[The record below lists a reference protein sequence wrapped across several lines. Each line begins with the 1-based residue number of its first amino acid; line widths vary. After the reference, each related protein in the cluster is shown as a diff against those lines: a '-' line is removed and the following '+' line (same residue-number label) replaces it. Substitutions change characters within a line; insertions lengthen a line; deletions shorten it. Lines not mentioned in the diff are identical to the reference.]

1 MLFLASTSLI
11 AKKTTQFLFFELPK
25 SLSQNFSF
33 SEENSEKNED
43 LPSTPF
49 EYHKTSK
56 AANNAINMPTIILGA
71 DEEVNCANDGST
83 VARFNLCGN
92 FDDRLIS
99 ITGGTG
105 EWQELVPTGT
115 CTFDTSEDCPSSGTE
130 CNSSWQTV
138 ANATTFNLTA
148 STINAATGAEYRV
161 RTSGG
166 IWNYFKVSK
175 STITQDVVK
184 EDFVCGVPGRIQ
196 IIGLSSAYEYSID
209 GGIIWQGPTFDNLVP
224 GTYNVLA
231 RLIGV
236 PGACEYPYEPI
247 VIEQREIA
255 IEATFVDAICAGDTG
270 SVTVNVNNT
279 VNGPYKYT
287 LLDSNGV
294 AQEFTAF
301 LPGDSYTFSAVG
313 FGTYIVQVETQECSG
328 DPANGIDPPR
338 QSLDTSGNPIVIGS
352 GLQALDA
359 STEVNS
365 SFGCADITSV
375 DITLNVTGGSPPYTY
390 TVNGAGGNPSF
401 TGSTTHTVT
410 LAEGPGSYDFVVT
423 DSNLCTIS
431 ASSNIEE
438 LDPPVITANG
448 VDGTC
453 TNGGARIN
461 FNITN
466 SNGYNLSYRVNAAD
480 PWNSNPSISVPAD
493 PTGTTYTEISVRYQQ
508 DGFECTIDLP
518 DVTVSSEG
526 VISGSATKISDRT
539 CDGAGGFIGGQIDFG
554 PASGGSGSGY
564 TFSVDG
570 SNFVT
575 TTSFTD
581 LVPGTYTP
589 IVRDDSGCQLGLTQI
604 TIEDT
609 DPPTDID
616 FITSNS
622 NCNTGT
628 IDLLLIG
635 TSNAAV
641 VNYAIISPSTIDN
654 GTNANFTAL
663 DASQSYIFQITD
675 ANNCTYTEAYT
686 PRLISTIRARVKS
699 GGNTQICNGAADG
712 SGAFIVDGF
721 ENTYQYRINSD
732 PLVTGQTSDEV
743 AISGL
748 AAGTYTITV
757 TDETTGCS
765 ETASIT
771 VSEPTNPLTLSG
783 NVTPMTCSNG
793 NIGRVVA
800 EPTGGWGTNTYTLVY
815 PGGTTVGPKS
825 GPTFSNLSLPGTY
838 TLSATDV
845 EGCTAS
851 FTFNLSTLSTPT
863 ITLDPSSD
871 LCYSSA
877 SNATIVVTSTAGTAP
892 VATHQYS
899 LNGGTPQ
906 ASGTFP
912 NISPGNYTIEVEDGS
927 GCTDIISVTIRP
939 QLRVNTSI
947 VSEILCSGT
956 DGRIAVQASG
966 GYLANA
972 TPKSYEVS
980 SDNGATFAA
989 PVAFVA
995 NTFFYDTNV
1004 PGDYIFRISDN
1015 EGCSAVSSPIYLAPP
1030 VNIDPATVIINPI
1043 SCGNTSNGAVTI
1055 MPDGTS
1061 GIPPYEISFNGG
1073 PFTSQTVYSNLTA
1086 GSYSYVV
1093 RDSRQC
1099 VTVLENAVVGNDTTP
1114 TPDATISQIQ
1124 ASCSAGSIVAGSIQI
1139 DNVVD
1144 GVEDFSF
1151 IIEDAF
1157 GNPLTRVDDVA
1168 RASLPIT
1175 LNDPSL
1181 VPGNY
1186 TVVTLDANGCIDR
1199 DPISITT
1206 SDVIITPINFT
1217 PAVTCDDTAF
1227 TYTVQVTPTIFPT
1240 VPTYQIRIQGQPSFY
1255 PLDNSFGPDTH
1266 TFSNATDGIE
1276 YGVAYTVEVLD
1287 PNGCIYENE
1296 IPPVDGFSNLEI
1308 SATTGGAFCDDDGN
1322 GQAEFTITDFT
1333 GPNLTIEFIEV
1344 ATDNVIATDNPT
1356 GLTGGAGSS
1365 YTGTFNG
1372 PPGNYRILVTDSDGC
1387 TDAVNSTVT
1396 LNAPSVYVVSNI
1408 PANCNA
1414 LGQITF
1420 VGTGG
1425 TPFPLPSS
1433 PYLYAVVP
1441 QGNPVDEDGTAT
1453 PSLDDDF
1460 TVETTRVLPGSLA
1473 GTPYDIWVLDS
1484 RGCTFR
1490 VTRDVIQLQPDLPAP
1505 DFVVNNQCATAS
1517 PSFDI
1522 LVSVPATI
1530 DSPRFTLGG
1539 DEQQGVLNGSVYEYT
1554 YTVSTPG
1561 DYTVTVTDA
1570 NGCTGSGVAEVF
1582 EFLFASGGFTT
1593 ESTCNNTDGIITI
1606 SAEGGSL
1613 NFDYELNGTD
1623 YSGAT
1628 VGPITQSDDP
1638 VFTNMA
1644 PGSYTVLVTDRDV
1657 NDGTVNCD
1665 FLVDNINLERATQP
1679 ILTPS
1684 IQNISCAGEND
1695 GSIDVIIN
1703 SGTDVDGPFDYR
1715 LVDFNTRT
1723 LITNNNTGSFINLGY
1738 NANGYEVEV
1747 VSARDCIALTGRIDI
1762 IEPEPFEIGAQA
1774 DPLSCASGANRFSS
1788 TDINVTVDPS
1798 SVGNVGTIGNYRY
1811 SITGF
1816 ENYQTSPVFEIVDNG
1831 SSQNITVY
1839 AIDANGCQATANV
1852 TINPPTDVTPS
1863 LMVQSPL
1870 YCGIDETVRI
1880 SVPASQT
1887 TSFRVTTVASIAIAD
1902 ITNTPGVPYV
1912 DIDLPQ
1918 AGDYIFEVEDLIGG
1932 CIYPLPVHTV
1942 VAPSAPSVIISE
1954 LESVSCDGLNDGS
1967 LFISVNDYSGLYRYE
1982 VYSGDDPNAT
1992 TILASRDNV
2001 DTANNPETI
2010 PGLAGGNFFVR
2021 VISES
2026 TPFCDTDSE
2035 IATVRAPNGP
2045 VVVNAMPI
2053 GNVSCN
2059 NNTGVI
2065 EAIASGGW
2073 DANPY
2078 EYRLLQSNDG
2088 GSTYNEIV
2096 PFSNTSQFTG
2106 LSAGFY
2112 RVEVRDFELC
2122 PGFIDVELEVVLPI
2136 SAGIREPL
2144 ALQCPNGNNA
2154 ILEAFDPTTGDENTA
2169 TAGATGGVAGAGYN
2183 YRLLYLNSNLNTDID
2198 FEGGWQNSPT
2208 FAGPSGG
2215 YISEGWYAIEVTSS
2229 FECRFVTEAI
2239 YVLPPDPIAP
2249 RLIQSRVSGCGGLGQ
2264 LHLFIENHDP
2274 ALNFEYE
2281 YRSIPTADP
2290 INDPWTDM
2298 GAGVSEV
2305 YFDLPGSPTGIFYQ
2319 YEVRK
2324 KNATNVCEP
2333 VEVGRTLTD
2342 ATGVFLDVNVPDD
2355 ISCSDQT
2362 DGRIESF
2369 LEGGV
2374 GNNQVTLYIGDPID
2388 AANPSPSATVFRG
2401 PQDHGTFEGLPE
2413 GSNYYIGV
2421 TSGGC
2426 SDIAGP
2432 FEIIRPEPIIYVD
2445 SITPVSC
2452 VDGINGTATIEVTSG
2467 GEGLIQF
2474 AIGPNFSEFVSD
2486 AATPG
2491 LYTFDELNAGSH
2503 EILILDE
2510 SGCPERVTVTIPQ
2523 PDPIVATIVNITPV
2537 TCIGFEDGTV
2547 QISIQGGTPFVDP
2560 ITNVSYY
2567 ETRLIGPDSDFNEPF
2582 TRNDA
2587 LFFDNL
2593 IGGEMYFIEIRDEFG
2608 CPADIPVPVGIG
2620 AYLEARPI
2628 IDIGCDGMFPNN
2640 NVTIELEDSSISDD
2654 VFYALNPVDATD
2666 ANTAMADT
2674 TRAWSNLSAGD
2685 HTVYLYH
2692 INGCMSMVEFTL
2704 ESYEPLMLNV
2714 EKTGPNE
2721 VTATTTGGFGNYEF
2735 FFQGESTGTTNVFVS
2750 NQSTMVN
2757 VEVRDEGGCVAVASV
2772 PFEFTGMLEFPNFF
2786 TPDGD
2791 ALNDMWGPRNAD
2803 MFPNLEVKIY
2813 DRYGRQVAVLKQ
2825 IEQWDGRYESDELP
2839 SGDYW
2844 YEVNANDENKTRY
2857 IGHFTL
2863 YR

>member
-1 MLFLASTSLI
+1 MFFLASTSMI
-11 AKKTTQFLFFELPK
+11 AKKTTRFLFFELPT

-33 SEENSEKNED
+33 SDEFSEKNEH
-43 LPSTPF
+43 LPNTTF
-49 EYHKTSK
+49 ANHKTSK
-56 AANNAINMPTIILGA
+56 VAKAINMPTIILGA
-71 DEEVNCANDGST
+71 DQEVICANDGST

-92 FDDRLIS
+92 FDDRVIS

-105 EWQELVPTGT
+105 EWQELVPSGT
-115 CTFDTSEDCPSSGTE
+115 CTFDTSDDCPSSGTE
-130 CNSSWQTV
+130 CNSSWQTLTT
-138 ANATTFNLTA
+138 ATTFSLTA
-148 STINAATGAEYRV
+148 NTINTASGAEFRV

-196 IIGLSSAYEYSID
+196 VIGLSSAYEYSID
-209 GGIIWQGPTFDNLVP
+209 GGTTWQGPTFENLVP

-247 VIEQREIA
+247 LIEQREIA
-255 IEATFVDAICAGDTG
+255 IEATFIDAICAGDTG

-279 VNGPYKYT
+279 VDGPYKYT

-301 LPGDSYTFSAVG
+301 LTADSYTFSAVG
-313 FGTYIVQVETQECSG
+313 FGTYVVQVETQECSG
-328 DPANGIDPPR
+328 DLTNGIDPPR
-338 QSLDTSGNPIVIGS
+338 QSLDTNGNPIIIGS
-352 GLQALDA
+352 GLQELEA
-359 STEVNS
+359 STEVTS

-390 TVNGAGGNPSF
+390 TVNGSGGNPSF

-410 LAEGPGSYDFVVT
+410 LAEGPGTYDFVVT
-423 DSNLCTIS
+423 DSNSCTIP

-480 PWNSNPSISVPAD
+480 AWISNPSISVSAS

-508 DGFECTIDLP
+508 DGFVCTLNLP
-518 DVTVSSEG
+518 NVTVSSEG
-526 VISGSATKISDRT
+526 VINGSATKISDRI
-539 CDGAGGFIGGQIDFG
+539 CDGSGGFIGGQIDFDL
-554 PASGGSGSGY
+554 ASGGSGSGY
-564 TFSVDG
+564 TYSVDG

-575 TTSFTD
+575 TRSFTD

-589 IVRDDSGCQLGLTQI
+589 MVADDNGCQVGLNQI
-604 TIEDT
+604 IIEDT

-635 TSNAAV
+635 TSNAAI
-641 VNYAIISPSTIDN
+641 VNYAIISPSAIDN
-654 GTNANFTAL
+654 GSNANFMAL

-675 ANNCTYTEAYT
+675 ANNCTYTESYT
-686 PRLISTIRARVKS
+686 PRLISTIRVRVKS
-699 GGNTQICNGAADG
+699 GGNTQICDGATDG
-712 SGAFIVDGF
+712 SAAFIVDGF
-721 ENTYQYRINSD
+721 ENSYQYRINSD
-732 PLVTGQTSDEV
+732 PLVTGQSSDEV

-765 ETASIT
+765 EMASIT
-771 VSEPTNPLTLSG
+771 VSEPANPLTLTG
-783 NVTPMTCSNG
+783 DVTPMTCANG

-800 EPTGGWGTNTYTLVY
+800 QPTGGWGTNTYTLVY

-825 GPTFSNLSLPGTY
+825 GPTFSNLSLPGAY

-851 FTFNLSTLSTPT
+851 YTFNLSTLSTPT

-877 SNATIVVTSTAGTAP
+877 SDATIVVTSTAGTASIS
-892 VATHQYS
+892 THQYS
-899 LNGGTPQ
+899 INGGTPQ
-906 ASGTFP
+906 VSGSFP
-912 NISPGNYTIEVEDGS
+912 NVSPGTYTIEVEDGS
-927 GCTDIISVTIRP
+927 GCTDTIDVTIRP

-947 VSEILCSGT
+947 VSEILCSGF

-980 SDNGATFAA
+980 NDNGFTFDA

-1004 PGDYIFRISDN
+1004 SGNYIFRISDN
-1015 EGCSAVSSPIYLAPP
+1015 EGCTAVSSPIYLAPP
-1030 VNIDPATVIINPI
+1030 VNIDPATAIINPI

-1055 MPDGTS
+1055 IPDASS
-1061 GIPPYEISFNGG
+1061 GIPPYEISFNGS
-1073 PFTSQTVYSNLTA
+1073 PFSSQTVYSNLTT

-1093 RDSRQC
+1093 RDSREC
-1099 VTVLENAVVGNDTTP
+1099 VTILANAVIGADTTP
-1114 TPDATISQIQ
+1114 TPDTTISQIQ
-1124 ASCSAGSIVAGSIQI
+1124 ATCSAGTIAAGGIQI

-1144 GVEDFSF
+1144 GVGDFSF

-1157 GNPLTRVDDVA
+1157 GNQLVSVDDIT

-1175 LNDPSL
+1175 INDPSL

-1186 TVVTLDANGCIDR
+1186 TVVTLDTNGCIDR

-1227 TYTVQVTPTIFPT
+1227 TYTVQVTPNIFPT
-1240 VPTYQIRIQGQPSFY
+1240 VPTYQIRIQGQPGFY
-1255 PLDNSFGPDTH
+1255 PLDNSFGADTH

-1276 YGVAYTVEVLD
+1276 YGVAYIVEVLD

-1296 IPPVDGFSNLEI
+1296 IPPVDGFSDLEI
-1308 SATTGGAFCDDDGN
+1308 TATSGGAFCDDDGN
-1322 GQAEFTITDFT
+1322 GQAEFTISDFT
-1333 GPNLTIEFIEV
+1333 GPDLTIEFIEV
-1344 ATDNVIATDNPT
+1344 ATDNVISTDNPT

-1365 YTGTFNG
+1365 YTGAFNG

-1396 LNAPSVYVVSNI
+1396 INAPSVFVVSNI

-1420 VGTGG
+1420 VGNGG
-1425 TPFPLPSS
+1425 TPFTSPAS

-1441 QGNPVDEDGTAT
+1441 QGAPVDEDGTAT
-1453 PSLDDDF
+1453 ATVLDDF
-1460 TVETTRVLPGSLA
+1460 TDETTRVLAGSLT
-1473 GTPYDIWVLDS
+1473 GITYDIWVLDS
-1484 RGCTFR
+1484 RGCTFN
-1490 VTRDVIQLQPDLPAP
+1490 VSQEIVQLQPALPAP
-1505 DFVVNNQCATAS
+1505 NFVVDNQCATAS

-1522 LVSVPATI
+1522 IVSVPATI

-1539 DEQQGVLNGSVYEYT
+1539 DEQQGILNGAVYEYT
-1554 YTVSTPG
+1554 YTVSSPG
-1561 DYTVTVTDA
+1561 DYAVTVTDA
-1570 NGCTGSGVAEVF
+1570 NGCTGNGVAEVF

-1593 ESTCNNTDGIITI
+1593 GSSCNNTDGTITI
-1606 SAEGGSL
+1606 VAEGGSL

-1623 YSGAT
+1623 FSGAT
-1628 VGPITQSDDP
+1628 VGPISQSDNP

-1644 PGSYTVLVTDRDV
+1644 PGSYSVLVTDRDV
-1657 NDGTVNCD
+1657 SDGIDNCD
-1665 FLVDNINLERATQP
+1665 FLVDNINLEQATEP
-1679 ILTPS
+1679 VLTPS
-1684 IQNISCAGEND
+1684 FQNITCSGDND
-1695 GSIDVIIN
+1695 GSIDVFVN

-1715 LVDFNTRT
+1715 LVDYSTRT
-1723 LITNNNTGSFINLGY
+1723 LITNNNTGSFINLGS
-1738 NANGYEVEV
+1738 NTNGYEVEV
-1747 VSARDCIALTGRIDI
+1747 VSVRNCVAVSGRINI
-1762 IEPEPFEIGAQA
+1762 IEPELFEIGAQA

-1788 TDINVTVDPS
+1788 TNINVTVDPS
-1798 SVGNVGTIGNYRY
+1798 SSGNVGTIGNYRY
-1811 SITGF
+1811 SISGF
-1816 ENYQTSPVFEIVDNG
+1816 DNYQTTPVFEIVDNG
-1831 SSQNITVY
+1831 STQNITVY
-1839 AIDANGCQATANV
+1839 AIDANGCQATADV
-1852 TINPPTDVTPS
+1852 TINPPIDVTPS

-1870 YCGIDETVRI
+1870 NCGFDETVRI

-1887 TSFRVTTVASIAIAD
+1887 TSFRVSTVASIAIAAV
-1902 ITNTPGVPYV
+1902 TNTAGIAYV

-1932 CIYPLPVHTV
+1932 CIYPIPVHTV
-1942 VAPSAPSVIISE
+1942 IEPSAPSVTISE

-1967 LFISVNDYSGLYRYE
+1967 LSITVNDYSGLYRYE
-1982 VYSGDDPNAT
+1982 VYSGNDPNGT
-1992 TILASRDNV
+1992 TILTSRDNV

-2010 PGLAGGNFFVR
+2010 PDLVGGNYFVR
-2021 VISES
+2021 VIAES
-2026 TPFCDTDSE
+2026 TPFCDADSE

-2065 EAIASGGW
+2065 EAIGSGGW
-2073 DANPY
+2073 DTNPY
-2078 EYRLLQSNDG
+2078 DYRLLQSNDG
-2088 GSTYNEIV
+2088 GTTYTNEIV
-2096 PFSNTSQFTG
+2096 PFSNTNQFTG
-2106 LSAGFY
+2106 LSAGLY
-2112 RVEVRDFELC
+2112 RVEIRDLEGC
-2122 PGFIDVELEVVLPI
+2122 PGFMNVELETVPSI

-2154 ILEAFDPTTGDENTA
+2154 ILEAFDPTTGDENSA

-2198 FEGGWQNSPT
+2198 LEGGWQNSPT
-2208 FAGPSGG
+2208 FAGASGG

-2229 FECRFVTEAI
+2229 FDCRFVSEAI
-2239 YVLPPDPIAP
+2239 YVTPPDPIAP

-2274 ALNFEYE
+2274 ASNFEYE

-2298 GAGVSEV
+2298 GTGVSEV
-2305 YFDLPGSPTGIFYQ
+2305 FFDLAGSPTGIFYQ

-2342 ATGVFLDVNVPDD
+2342 ATGVFLDTNVPDD
-2355 ISCSDQT
+2355 ISCADQT

-2369 LEGGV
+2369 VQGGV
-2374 GNNQVTLYIGDPID
+2374 GNDQVTLYIGDPVD
-2388 AANPSPSATVFRG
+2388 ASNPSTSATIFRG
-2401 PQDHGTFEGLPE
+2401 PQDHGTFESLPE
-2413 GSNYYIGV
+2413 GNNYYIGV

-2426 SDIAGP
+2426 SAIDGP
-2432 FEIIRPEPIIYVD
+2432 FEIIRPNPIIVIE
-2445 SITPVSC
+2445 STTPVSC
-2452 VDGINGTATIEVTSG
+2452 VDGSNGSVTVEVTSG
-2467 GEGLIQF
+2467 GAGLIQF
-2474 AIGPNFSEFVSD
+2474 AIGPNFSEFVSNP
-2486 AATPG
+2486 ATPNM
-2491 LYTFDELNAGSH
+2491 YTFDELNAGSY
-2503 EILILDE
+2503 EILVLDE
-2510 SGCPERVTVTIPQ
+2510 SGCPVRRTVTIMQ
-2523 PDPIVATIVNITPV
+2523 PDPISASIVSSTPV
-2537 TCIGFEDGTV
+2537 TCLGFEDGSV

-2560 ITNVSYY
+2560 ITNVTYY
-2567 ETRLIGPDSDFNEPF
+2567 ETRLIGPDSDFSEPF
-2582 TRNDA
+2582 IRNDA
-2587 LFFDNL
+2587 LVFDNL

-2608 CPADIPVPVGIG
+2608 CPADIPVPIDIG
-2620 AYLEARPI
+2620 TYLEARPL

-2640 NVTIELEDSSISDD
+2640 NVTIVLEDSSISND
-2654 VFYALNPVDATD
+2654 VFYALDPINPTDAT
-2666 ANTAMADT
+2666 TALADT
-2674 TRAWSNLSAGD
+2674 TNTWSNLTAGD

-2704 ESYEPLMLNV
+2704 ENYEPLMLSV

-2721 VTATTTGGFGNYEF
+2721 VTATATGGFGNYEF
-2735 FFQGESTGTTNVFVS
+2735 FFQDESTGSNNVFIT
-2750 NQSTMVN
+2750 NASTTVN
-2757 VEVRDEGGCVAVASV
+2757 VEVVDEGGCVAIASV

-2791 ALNDMWGPRNAD
+2791 ALNDIWGPRNAE

-2825 IEQWDGRYESDELP
+2825 VERWDGRYEGDELP